1 MLPLMG
7 TDGKAFSMFMTD
19 RFTVNEVIGKTVI
32 IHLHPDDFAAQPSG
46 NSGDKIACGVIN
58 PNCNRR

>member
-1 MLPLMG
+1 MPPLMG

-19 RFTVNEVIGKTVI
+19 RFTVNEVIGRTVI

-46 NSGDKIACGVIN
+46 NSGEIIACGVIKH
-58 PNCNRR
+58 NCNRR